1 MKLSV
6 THLAVLAALL
16 LSEVTLAQTST
27 ILTYSPVITS
37 TEVNSGWVYLLGSQ
51 TSKELT
57 WEFREDVVGQG
68 GPSAFGL
75 SGTLYP
81 TVPNTLLVRPL
92 DYVDE
97 ISIENT
103 QAVGSVANGSIN
115 TFRFIMGM
123 PDIPSG
129 YEIAGNPKFEIGR
142 GAFADSTFNYFKPL
156 QVKDV
161 ATGLYVAPLNQ
172 LVVQLDYGKEYELAY
187 EFRNLDVNQLNVKN
201 HCRYWIKPNDLTI
214 VAVPESQSILL
225 GILSCAL
232 IGTRRRRR

>member
-1 MKLSV
+1 MKLPV
-6 THLAVLAALL
+6 THLAALTALL
-16 LSEVTLAQTST
+16 LSEASLAQTSP

-57 WEFREDVVGQG
+57 WEFREDIAGQG
-68 GPSAFGL
+68 GPAAFGL

-81 TVPNTLLVRPL
+81 SAPNTLLVRPI

-115 TFRFIMGM
+115 TFRFVMDM

-129 YEIAGNPKFEIGR
+129 YEISGSPKFEIGR
-142 GAFADSTFNYFKPL
+142 GSFADSTFNYFKPL

-201 HCRYWIKPNDLTI
+201 HCRYWIKPNDLSI
-214 VAVPESQSILL
+214 VAVPEAQSMLLALCGCVLIL
-225 GILSCAL
+225 
-232 IGTRRRRR
+232 RRRR

>member
-1 MKLSV
+1 MKFSV
-6 THLAVLAALL
+6 THFVALMAL
-16 LSEVTLAQTST
+16 IFVKASLAQTSP

-51 TSKELT
+51 TSKELN
-57 WEFREDVVGQG
+57 WEFREDSAGQG
-68 GPSAFGL
+68 GPTAFGL

-81 TVPNTLLVRPL
+81 SAPNTLLVRPI

-97 ISIENT
+97 ISIET
-103 QAVGSVANGSIN
+103 AQAVGSVANGSIT
-115 TFRFIMGM
+115 TFRFVMGM
-123 PDIPSG
+123 PEIPSG
-129 YEIAGNPKFEIGR
+129 YQFSGNPKFEIGR

-156 QVKDV
+156 QVKDL

-201 HCRYWIKPNDLTI
+201 HCRYWIKPNDLSI
-214 VAVPESQSILL
+214 VAVPEAQSMLL
-225 GILSCAL
+225 GLLGSL
-232 IGTRRRRR
+232 LMVKRRR